1 MNYLTDKISILTGKA
16 GAVASVAL
24 LVLVMGDV
32 ILRFVF
38 SVSFNWLTES
48 EWHFFGFIFLL
59 GASYNVWADKHVRVD
74 FYYEAFSEKSKHL
87 VNLILHIL
95 FLIPW
100 ALISIHT
107 CYQYASNSFY
117 IRESS
122 PNPGGLPLLYPI
134 KYVVVLCFVL
144 LLLQGLTE
152 VRKEAEKLR
161 DSWKS

>member
-1 MNYLTDKISILTGKA
+1 MTYLTDKISIITGKA
-16 GAVASVAL
+16 GAVASVILLL
-24 LVLVMGDV
+24 LVMVDV
-32 ILRFVF
+32 IMRFVF

-48 EWHFFGFIFLL
+48 EWHFFGLTFLL

-74 FYYEAFSEKSKHL
+74 FFYAAISERNKGL
-87 VNLILHIL
+87 VNLFLHIL

-100 ALISIHT
+100 ALIGIST
-107 CYQYASNSFY
+107 CLQYAANSFY

-134 KYVVVLCFVL
+134 KYVVVLCIIL
-144 LLLQGLTE
+144 LFLQALAE
-152 VRKEAEKLR
+152 VWKDSEKLR